1 MAVQEKSMK
10 YSRKDLLQLANHH
23 LSFDEKIEF
32 DDETYRQFPRIRK
45 LRDVRA
51 VGDGE
56 YDADS
61 QRLYL
66 NLHVTG
72 IMTCPCDITF
82 EDVDIPFDSEADEII
97 SFNKADEDNIEIIKA
112 EGEYI
117 EMLTIIFRQ
126 ILLEVPIKVKKEGII
141 EYPHGDGWEVIT
153 EEEYQKQKENRID
166 PRLAVLKDYVPQDE

>member
-1 MAVQEKSMK
+1 MK

-23 LSFDEKIEF
+23 LNFDEKIEF
-32 DDETYRQFPRIRK
+32 EDEIYKQFPRIRR

-51 VGDGE
+51 IGDGE
-56 YDADS
+56 YDVQT

-66 NLHVTG
+66 YLHVTG

-97 SFNKADEDNIEIIKA
+97 SFNKEDEENIEILKPD
-112 EGEYI
+112 GEYI
-117 EMLTIIFRQ
+117 EMLPIIFRQ
-126 ILLEVPIKVKKEGII
+126 ILLEVPIKVKKAGEI
-141 EYPHGDGWEVIT
+141 EYPRGDGWEVIT

-166 PRLAVLKDYVPQDE
+166 PRLAALKNYVPQDE